1 MDVYKEK
8 YLKYKSKYIDLKN
21 KLGGSNVKYDFRQ
34 NEKIKYKMVST
45 QMKNDK
51 GGTEP
56 THIKIDDN
64 GEEGKLLQA
73 IPIGQNKG
81 NISSTL
87 SPNVPVIIDNIEDF
101 RRKSWAK

>member
-21 KLGGSNVKYDFRQ
+21 KLGGSNVKYNFKQ
-34 NEKIKYKMVST
+34 NDKIKYKIVST

-51 GGTEP
+51 GEIEP
-56 THIKIDDN
+56 AHIKLDDN
-64 GEEGKLLQA
+64 GEEGTLLQA
-73 IPIGQNKG
+73 IPSGQNKG

-87 SPNVPVIIDNIEDF
+87 GPNVLVIIDNIENF